1 MANDNLFGAPTKGLG
16 QTVTFAPEQEQGFV
30 PTAPQVNTQLQI
42 GVQGGAVGVGGTGA
56 QALIAEGPSPLMQA
70 MMRIGG
76 KFVEGQIEE
85 RKTEAF
91 VEGMQRAA
99 AGEAVADIVKE
110 TPWWA
115 KMLGSAD
122 PAEGARWYAGH
133 TVAQSTVADLD
144 DRMSELRQLPPDQAR
159 ALISKEAQARLTG
172 DPSTDAAILQQM
184 SQALPALFKRHTK
197 AHLGYLNEQA
207 VAAMTAS
214 TMQAG
219 RRLQQVASGQASQE
233 YSQQDLEDARASFLS
248 AMLPPS
254 PDMDPEMLAQVRV
267 RALEHMA
274 NSGSLHAF
282 TVLDTPIGDAP
293 SYIST
298 LNPEVQDKLYVR
310 IAAAESK
317 ARGKFAETFSEDI
330 ARITVEA
337 SAPREGARAIDL
349 QPMIDKVNRD
359 FRLRHGSSGNYY
371 TKEEEA
377 ALLSRSAVAIRQ
389 AQERAWDR
397 EQTALEKAKAGT
409 KAEQKEAA
417 THLQVRRAMFDGSLP
432 MLATRATSDDIDRS
446 IVEHLADMSPEER
459 IKAQVSIFSSQY
471 PARTLK
477 QLNEQ
482 HVNVALA
489 GVEKGIMS
497 DSFLGVYKTFAAMY
511 RRNPDAAVSA
521 YGQYGKRMASMH
533 RAVTLNKLPEQQAF
547 LEFVR
552 EEPGR
557 PNLNPK
563 QTKAAIRAVAKTVNP
578 AWHGFSGD
586 LDPGSAQMVM
596 SRIEPEVASWVA
608 RGFSTEEAV
617 RFALKGREDMEFLGS
632 TAVVKSPAQRKISDW
647 LADPASGNGKDG
659 VYEDKVA
666 DVFNGAVRMALF
678 GDEVRRGIVAEEPRH
693 LMIHRLPDSKTGVPQ
708 FRLSAIS
715 QNYDTRTRELTGDQM
730 LSLYREWRT
739 RAATPERIQAVR
751 PNPLR

>member
-1 MANDNLFGAPTKGLG
+1 MAAEDNIFGAPTEGLG
-16 QTVTFAPEQEQGFV
+16 QTVTFAPPQEAAL
-30 PTAPQVNTQLQI
+30 APMQLPGDTSLGLGI
-42 GVQGGAVGVGGTGA
+42 QGGAVGVGATRGRGVP
-56 QALIAEGPSPLMQA
+56 QAEASPLLGA
-70 MMRIGG
+70 LLNLGG
-76 KFVEGQIEE
+76 KVIQQKQEAA
-85 RKTEAF
+85 KTAAF

-99 AGEAVADIVKE
+99 AGEAISDIVAE

-133 TVAQSTVADLD
+133 TVAQTAVADLD
-144 DRMSELRQLPPDQAR
+144 ERMDVLRALPPDQAR
-159 ALISKEAQARLTG
+159 EYITKDMQGRLTG
-172 DPSTDAAILQQM
+172 DASTDAAILQQA
-184 SQALPALFKRHTK
+184 SQALPAVFKRHAK
-197 AHLGYLNEQA
+197 SHLGYLNEQA
-207 VAAMTAS
+207 VTA
-214 TMQAG
+214 MQASMHAAG
-219 RRLQQVASGQASQE
+219 RDLQNKARGFALGE
-233 YSQQDLEDARASFLS
+233 YSKEDLDKANDAFLA

-254 PDMDPEMLAQVRV
+254 PDMNPGTHAEVRINGLLHLAN
-267 RALEHMA
+267 AG
-274 NSGSLHAF
+274 NLHAF
-282 TVLDTPIGDAP
+282 SSLERTGFIE
-293 SYIST
+293 T
-298 LNPEVQDKLYVR
+298 LSPEQQDRLNAR
-310 IAAAESK
+310 IAVAESK

-397 EQTALEKAKAGT
+397 EQTALDKAQAGT
-409 KAEQKEAA
+409 KTEQKEAA

-446 IVEHLADMSPEER
+446 IVEHLSDMSPEER

-482 HVNVALA
+482 HVNLSLA

-497 DSFLGVYKTFAAMY
+497 DSFLGVYKTFSEMY

-521 YGQYGKRMASMH
+521 YGEYGKRMASMH

-563 QTKAAIRAVAKTVNP
+563 QTKAAISAVAKTVNP

-617 RFALKGREDMEFLGS
+617 RFTLKGREDMEFLGS
-632 TAVVKSPAQRKISDW
+632 TAVVKSPTQRKISDW
-647 LADPASGNGKDG
+647 LTDPASGNGKGG
-659 VYEDKVA
+659 VYEDKVT
-666 DVFNGAVRMALF
+666 DVFKGAVRMALF
-678 GDEVRRGIVAEEPRH
+678 GDEIRKGIVAEEPRH
-693 LMIHRLPDSKTGVPQ
+693 LTIHRLPDSKSGVPQ
-708 FRLSAIS
+708 LRLSAIS

-739 RAATPERIQAVR
+739 RAATPERIQAVK